1 VLISIAMSEQSDQN
15 YEVPQFYYSQP
26 SYSYQIEHQEPEQF
40 RIPWV
45 NIILFVLTLLSTMFF
60 GAYMAHY
67 DVDIRKFWIF
77 LKYHPAWW
85 LDGLPFSL
93 TLMVILL
100 THELGH
106 YFFSR
111 YHQVPAS
118 LPYFIPA
125 PNLVGTFG
133 AVIFMKGRIRDRKA
147 LLDIGAAGPLS
158 GFIVSLFALYIG
170 VKTAKLVPF
179 SEDQAMILFNP
190 NILFNLAFA
199 RWLPVTDANYIIQS
213 PILDAAWVGM
223 FVTMLNLFPIGQL
236 DGGHIAYACLGR
248 FSVYL
253 SWAVLGLMMLTGAVS
268 MLAGALFSVSLFW
281 EGWFFFAAFAL
292 ILMGPRGVKHPPP
305 VFPEVRLDPVRWL
318 IAIIALIVFLLT
330 FIPMPFVVMG
340 LIF

>member
-1 VLISIAMSEQSDQN
+1 
-15 YEVPQFYYSQP
+15 
-26 SYSYQIEHQEPEQF
+26 
-40 RIPWV
+40 
-45 NIILFVLTLLSTMFF
+45 
-60 GAYMAHY
+60 
-67 DVDIRKFWIF
+67 
-77 LKYHPAWW
+77 
-85 LDGLPFSL
+85 
-93 TLMVILL
+93 
-100 THELGH
+100 
-106 YFFSR
+106 
-111 YHQVPAS
+111 
-118 LPYFIPA
+118 
-125 PNLVGTFG
+125 
-133 AVIFMKGRIRDRKA
+133 MKGRIRDRKA